1 MDGNEK
7 ITVQYLGV
15 LFASNQG
22 EGPLY
27 EDVKKHF
34 ESANAAELYNAAT
47 REGATNEDKIK
58 WAVYSLE
65 LHKKLNVYLTDINKK
80 APELFAEDTIANIND
95 AYAVN
100 THLCADAITK
110 DPEGLVQT
118 LVNQSYDKLTKL
130 GNYDPNGANA
140 AAYEDELARLLYL
153 GKLKYELQI
162 VHGSAE
168 EMKSWKAEILTELMS
183 DDFEK
188 NAAQYKNSEIY
199 KGSREKLV
207 NNPNMEPE
215 EAIQTAILGIA
226 EEKYHSVYY
235 TFYNVTNK
243 EEDKQKVIQA
253 ADEIEEMKALAN
265 TVGVSRGGNEN
276 KVEMEFNPH
285 LDTVFM
291 KRSANLY
298 GMQEDYIGSII
309 RLKEADN
316 RKLERIQSRIDD
328 EWKKFR
334 VKNQKRL
341 DEGYATINEAKRVKG
356 ILNQIA
362 VIEEEING
370 INAEI
375 KKLSENPENK
385 AINTNNKLEAKE
397 QDKADSSFLKSI
409 FSGFS
414 PFKAKESGKSNP
426 EKEVKLEEQE
436 TPLQKK
442 FKELIEKQNE
452 KGKLLSS
459 VYGKHG
465 SVNDK
470 YYIAMIKS
478 DQAYEEY
485 IKNEQRKADRR
496 IEEDLRYDFEPIRKE
511 VKEREIALESEM
523 EAREL
528 KKKLDDIVK
537 RANENKEYEQAL
549 RNKDVEKIKEIKQS
563 RLSRDI
569 DAKKETPNFYN
580 IKYVMDEN
588 REYHVFFQSKPTAKA
603 KADMEQEFLKYKENN
618 KVSEEKQKEFED
630 KQKDFENKDKQYQ
643 EISPIARPD
652 RKGITINAFKAPAV
666 AELNLDNI
674 AVEENVTYKYQEKE
688 QVIVHPDLSNPTA
701 QITFALECAQK
712 KAKVAFGTKEY
723 DDILDGLLEAKAL
736 ADKNADAKTELIPL
750 LKKLDVQMEHYIE
763 RKDDQIRRGKDS
775 RTTKERRSN
784 IVDAQE
790 SVRASLYSLME
801 KNHVSEND
809 YACEEALYELE
820 NVEKLTK
827 EQDPE
832 VTKIKEAL
840 QKKDMM
846 NALELMNGFMAK
858 RVHKYNHDGKYNFLR
873 GLSGEDTK
881 GRYNIPSKADERYY
895 KSILTQCNKLLQVQ
909 LEEFQK
915 NDPFK
920 LEVLKFN
927 LKYSDSDHI
936 RDKVGLKEKYGITFN
951 PDYFVLK
958 NETGK
963 KDNFADYS
971 KQFANHYSGLAAKM
985 RCDGLA
991 RKIQDPGNYN
1001 VGTILSVEERHY
1013 MNEAALSSMFL
1024 EKNYKNKEF
1033 DFKQTEEERVKFI
1046 SLVKS
1051 TNLFDR
1057 INMYGLKI
1065 HDLEYVDGNPKELR
1079 DFSRESLL
1087 KIKEPKDYA
1096 KEVVAKAVKDEVM
1109 ELFDKATKSVGKE
1122 DGYDANEAK
1131 KSIKD
1136 LELMCKLGKALGL
1149 SDSLVKANNAIPD
1162 EKLKGKDIE
1171 ESVKNLKEANESRIV
1186 SKHIA
1191 PVAKL

>member
-7 ITVQYLGV
+7 ITVQYFKA
-15 LFASNQG
+15 LFTSNQG

-34 ESANAAELYNAAT
+34 ESANAEELYNAAT
-47 REGATNEDKIK
+47 KEGATNEDKIK

-65 LHKKLNVYLTDINKK
+65 LHKKLNVYLTDINQK
-80 APELFAEDTIANIND
+80 APERFAEDTIANIND

-153 GKLKYELQI
+153 GKLKYELQN

-276 KVEMEFNPH
+276 KVDLEFNPY

-291 KRSANLY
+291 KRCANLY
-298 GMQEDYIGSII
+298 GMQEDYIGSVI
-309 RLKEADN
+309 
-316 RKLERIQSRIDD
+316 RIDEEYARNRERANERVAD
-328 EWKKFR
+328 AWKKFR
-334 VKNQKRL
+334 IENQTR
-341 DEGYATINEAKRVKG
+341 
-356 ILNQIA
+356 
-362 VIEEEING
+362 
-370 INAEI
+370 INAAEKNVAGAKDAKATLNKITQLDLEI
-375 KKLSENPENK
+375 GIINRKILDLSNNPANKFVNADEKVSPIQEQFKILSVKK
-385 AINTNNKLEAKE
+385 A
-397 QDKADSSFLKSI
+397 
-409 FSGFS
+409 
-414 PFKAKESGKSNP
+414 
-426 EKEVKLEEQE
+426 
-436 TPLQKK
+436 
-442 FKELIEKQNE
+442 E

-459 VYGKHG
+459 LYGKYG
-465 SVNDK
+465 NDANT
-470 YYIAMIKS
+470 YIAINKA
-478 DQAYEEY
+478 DETYRRFL
-485 IKNEQRKADRR
+485 NEQSKV
-496 IEEDLRYDFEPIRKE
+496 EKDLLREFEPIEKDIRK
-511 VKEREIALESEM
+511 REQDLQNDLSN
-523 EAREL
+523 REFQKQL
-528 KKKLDDIVK
+528 QEPL
-537 RANENKEYEQAL
+537 RLMNENAAYEQAL

-563 RLSRDI
+563 RLAKDSE
-569 DAKKETPNFYN
+569 AKKENRNFYN
-580 IKYVMDEN
+580 VKYVKN
-588 REYHVFFQSKPTAKA
+588 SNGEYQALYQSKPTATA
-603 KADMEQEFLKYKENN
+603 MADMEQAFLKHKQAGHISE
-618 KVSEEKQKEFED
+618 VREEKYKNNQAKFEEMD
-630 KQKDFENKDKQYQ
+630 KKYQ
-643 EISPIARPD
+643 EVSPIARPD

-688 QVIVHPDLSNPTA
+688 QVMVRPDLSDPTA

-750 LKKLDVQMEHYIE
+750 LKKLDVQMEHYID

-790 SVRASLYSLME
+790 SVRAALVSLME
-801 KNHVSEND
+801 KNHVNEND
-809 YACEEALYELE
+809 YACEEALYDLE

-840 QKKDMM
+840 QKKDTMS
-846 NALELMNGFMAK
+846 ALELMNEFMAK

-881 GRYNIPSKADERYY
+881 GRYNIPSKADERFY
-895 KSILTQCNKLLQVQ
+895 KSVLTQCNKLLMVQ

-927 LKYSDSDHI
+927 LKYAGADHI
-936 RDKVGLKEKYGITFN
+936 QDKIGLREKYGITFN
-951 PDYFVLK
+951 PDYYVLK
-958 NETGK
+958 LETEK

-985 RCDGLA
+985 HYDGLA
-991 RKIQDPGNYN
+991 MRIQNPQSYN
-1001 VGTILSVEERHY
+1001 VGTVLSVEERQY

-1046 SLVKS
+1046 SLVRS
-1051 TNLFDR
+1051 THLFER
-1057 INMYGLKI
+1057 INMYGLEI
-1065 HDLEYVDGNPKELR
+1065 HDLETVDGNPKELR